1 MSLRAVKTLG
11 FASWFQLSFAFFF
24 TLLIIVGID
33 FAINTSK
40 HVQNSKWTNWVGL
53 HVQSWF

>member
-24 TLLIIVGID
+24 FTLLIIVGINGQKSLS
-33 FAINTSK
+33 I
-40 HVQNSKWTNWVGL
+40 G
-53 HVQSWF
+53 

>member
-11 FASWFQLSFAFFF
+11 FASWLQLCFAFFFFF

-33 FAINTSK
+33 GQKSLSI
-40 HVQNSKWTNWVGL
+40 G
-53 HVQSWF
+53 